1 MKILT
6 HIYAN
11 RLKTGF
17 SQIISETQSGF
28 LKGRSI
34 HNNIRLVLDLLDY
47 NYLIEDGFIL
57 FLYFFKAFDTVEH
70 NFMFRTLELFGL
82 GENFINF
89 VKLIY
94 KNTNSSVILPQGT
107 SSRFSIDRGIKQGCP
122 ISPLLIAAAEMLSIL
137 IKHSDFEKL
146 IVFSK
151 QLTRPYS

>member
-1 MKILT
+1 M
-6 HIYAN
+6 
-11 RLKTGF
+11 
-17 SQIISETQSGF
+17 
-28 LKGRSI
+28 
-34 HNNIRLVLDLLDY
+34 LDLLDY

-57 FLYFFKAFDTVEH
+57 FLDFFKAFDTVEH

-82 GENFINF
+82 GENVINF

-122 ISPLLIAAAEMLSIL
+122 ISPLLFIAAAEMLSIL